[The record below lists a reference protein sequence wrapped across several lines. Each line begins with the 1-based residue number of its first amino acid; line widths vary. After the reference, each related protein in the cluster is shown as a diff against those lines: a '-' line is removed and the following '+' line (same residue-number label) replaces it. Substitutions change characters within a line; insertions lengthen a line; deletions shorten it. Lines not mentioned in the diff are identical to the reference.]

1 MATAATFDASE
12 RSGGGSQSARKYVKP
27 RSASGKSA
35 SVSVA
40 RPHVLSKY
48 LDHFD
53 RSSFLRLANV
63 GSSDILARRTPRN
76 PHGGIEGRRK

>member
-1 MATAATFDASE
+1 M
-12 RSGGGSQSARKYVKP
+12 KP

-40 RPHVLSKY
+40 SPHVLSKY
-48 LDHFD
+48 LAHFD
-53 RSSFLRLANV
+53 RSSFVRLANV

-76 PHGGIEGRRK
+76 PHGGIFGHNNDVLEVASSATCGGAVHSG